1 MHKRQE
7 MQVPSLGSGR
17 SPGVT
22 KGNPLQYSCLE
33 NPINSG
39 AWWDSVHRVAKIQT
53 RLSTHTYHTSKTS
66 TVNCFRVSWLIG
78 KDPDAGRDWG
88 QEEKEMTEDEMVG
101 WHHWLGGHEFEHALG
116 VGDGQ
121 GSLVCCVQS
130 MGSQSQSDMTERLNW
145 TEYDFKFSS
154 PPSLY
159 SIFSQYCPICKIK
172 TSSVNWFHS
181 FFRAWANLIFR
192 KKGFYPIPF
201 MTFSQHLSL

>member
-1 MHKRQE
+1 M
-7 MQVPSLGSGR
+7 LLNC
-17 SPGVT
+17 GV
-22 KGNPLQYSCLE
+22 GEDS
-33 NPINSG
+33 
-39 AWWDSVHRVAKIQT
+39 WDSQDCKAIQP
-53 RLSTHTYHTSKTS
+53 
-66 TVNCFRVSWLIG
+66 VNPEGNESWIFIGRTDTEAETPILWPPDGKNWLIG
-78 KDPDAGRDWG
+78 KDPDAGKDWG
-88 QEEKEMTEDEMVG
+88 QEEKGRTEDEVVG
-101 WHHWLGGHEFEHALG
+101 WHHWLNGHEFEHALG